1 MLRVRVAWLEHAKTL
16 LAGCLTLTAMRGLL
30 VVNPKATTTTS
41 RSRDVL
47 VHALRADLDVQVVTT
62 THRGHATEVGRRAA
76 KERVDLLIALGGDGT
91 VNEAVNGLL
100 EDGPDPD
107 GPALAVVPG
116 GSTNVF
122 ARALGLPNDPVEATG
137 QILDA
142 LREGRRRR
150 VGLATA
156 DGRWFTFC
164 AGLGL
169 DAEVVDAVEQ
179 RRERG
184 RRPTGTMFVRSALN
198 QFYRETEREQPGLTV
213 QADDEDAV
221 EGVFLV
227 IVQNTAPWT
236 YLGNLA
242 VDPLPEASFDTGL
255 DVLGLTRLRTLSTLR
270 HARQF
275 VQPGARVHGRDVY
288 TRHDLGRFTVWADR
302 PTALQLDGEA
312 VGDRVSVHF
321 RAHPEALSVV
331 V

>member
-1 MLRVRVAWLEHAKTL
+1 
-16 LAGCLTLTAMRGLL
+16 MRGLL

-47 VHALRADLDVQVVTT
+47 VHALRADLDLDVVMT

-76 KERVDLLIALGGDGT
+76 KEKVDLVLALGGDGT
-91 VNEAVNGLL
+91 VNEVVNGLL

-122 ARALGLPNDPVEATG
+122 ARALGLPNDPLEATG

-164 AGLGL
+164 AGVGL
-169 DAEVVDAVEQ
+169 DAEVVDAVEH

-184 RRPTGTMFVRSALN
+184 RRPSGTLFVRAALN
-198 QFYRETEREQPGLTV
+198 QFYRETEREHPALTV
-213 QADDEDAV
+213 QAGSQEPL
-221 EGVFLV
+221 EGVFMV
-227 IVQNTAPWT
+227 IVQNTSPWT
-236 YLGNLA
+236 YLGNRP
-242 VDPLPEASFDTGL
+242 VDPCPEASFDTGL
-255 DVLGLTRLRTLSTLR
+255 DVLALRRLRTLSTLR
-270 HARQF
+270 HIRQF
-275 VQPGARVHGRDVY
+275 LQPAARVRGRDVY
-288 TRHDLGRFTVWADR
+288 DRHDLDRLTVWADR

-321 RAHPEALSVV
+321 RAHPQALSVV

>member
-1 MLRVRVAWLEHAKTL
+1 
-16 LAGCLTLTAMRGLL
+16 MRGLL
-30 VVNPKATTTTS
+30 VVNPKATTTTP

-47 VHALRADLDVQVVTT
+47 VHALRADLDVEVVST

-76 KERVDLLIALGGDGT
+76 KEKADLLIALGGDGT

-100 EDGPDPD
+100 EDGPNPD

-137 QILDA
+137 QVLDA
-142 LREGRRRR
+142 LREGRRRQ
-150 VGLATA
+150 VSLGTA

-169 DAEVVDAVEQ
+169 DAEVVDAVER

-184 RRPTGTMFVRSALN
+184 RRTSGTLFIRSALN
-198 QFYRETEREQPGLTV
+198 QFYRETERDQPGLTV
-213 QADDEDAV
+213 QAGNEEPV
-221 EGVFLV
+221 QGLFML

-236 YLGNLA
+236 YLGNLP
-242 VDPLPEASFDTGL
+242 VNPLPDASFDTGL
-255 DVLGLTRLRTLSTLR
+255 DALGLSRLRTLSTLR

-275 VQPGARVHGRDVY
+275 VQPSATVKGKDVY
-288 TRHDLGRFTVWADR
+288 QRHDVDRLAAWADR

-312 VGDRVSVHF
+312 VGDRVSVRF
-321 RAHPEALSVV
+321 RSHPRALSVV

>member
-1 MLRVRVAWLEHAKTL
+1 
-16 LAGCLTLTAMRGLL
+16 MRGLL
-30 VVNPKATTTTS
+30 VVNPKATTTTE
-41 RSRDVL
+41 RGRDVL
-47 VHALRADLDVQVVTT
+47 VHALRADLDIEVVST

-76 KERVDLLIALGGDGT
+76 KEGVDLLIALGGDGT

-100 EDGPDPD
+100 EDGPNPD

-122 ARALGLPNDPVEATG
+122 ARALGLPADPIEATG

-164 AGLGL
+164 AGMGL
-169 DAEVVDAVEQ
+169 DAEVVDLVER

-184 RRPTGTMFVRSALN
+184 RRPSGPLFVRSALN
-198 QFYRETEREQPGLTV
+198 QFYRETEREHGGLTL
-213 QADDEDAV
+213 EIPGEEPV
-221 EGVFLV
+221 EGIFVA

-236 YLGNLA
+236 YLGNMP
-242 VDPLPEASFDTGL
+242 VHPCPDASFDTGI

-270 HARQF
+270 HVRQL
-275 VQPGARVHGRDVY
+275 VQPGSRPRGRDVVL
-288 TRHDLGRFTVWADR
+288 RHDLPALTLWATR

-312 VGDRVSVHF
+312 VGDRVSVHI
-321 RAHPEALSVV
+321 RSHPQALEVV

>member
-1 MLRVRVAWLEHAKTL
+1 
-16 LAGCLTLTAMRGLL
+16 MRGLL
-30 VVNPKATTTTS
+30 VVNPKATTTTP

-47 VHALRADLDVQVVTT
+47 VHALRADLDVEVVST
-62 THRGHATEVGRRAA
+62 THRGHATEVARRAA
-76 KERVDLLIALGGDGT
+76 KEKADLLIALGGDGT

-100 EDGPDPD
+100 EDGPSPD
-107 GPALAVVPG
+107 GPALAVIPG

-137 QILDA
+137 QVLDA
-142 LREGRRRR
+142 LREGRRRQ
-150 VGLATA
+150 VGLGTA

-169 DAEVVDAVEQ
+169 DAEVVDAVER

-184 RRPTGTMFVRSALN
+184 RRTSGTLFIRSALN
-198 QFYRETEREQPGLTV
+198 QFYRETERDQPGLTV
-213 QADDEDAV
+213 QAGNEEPV
-221 EGVFLV
+221 QGLFML

-236 YLGNLA
+236 YLGNLP
-242 VDPLPEASFDTGL
+242 VNPLPDASFDTGL
-255 DVLGLTRLRTLSTLR
+255 DALGLMRLRTLSTLR

-275 VQPGARVHGRDVY
+275 VQPSAAVKGKDVY
-288 TRHDLGRFTVWADR
+288 VRHDVDRLAAWADR

-312 VGDRVSVHF
+312 VGDRVSVRF
-321 RAHPEALSVV
+321 RSHARALSVV

>member
-1 MLRVRVAWLEHAKTL
+1 
-16 LAGCLTLTAMRGLL
+16 MRGLL
-30 VVNPKATTTTS
+30 VVNPKATTTTP

-47 VHALRADLDVQVVTT
+47 VHALRADLDVEVVST
-62 THRGHATEVGRRAA
+62 THRGHATEVARRAA
-76 KERVDLLIALGGDGT
+76 KEKADLLIALGGDGT

-100 EDGPDPD
+100 EDGPSPD
-107 GPALAVVPG
+107 GPALAVIPG

-137 QILDA
+137 QVLDA
-142 LREGRRRR
+142 LREGRRRQ
-150 VGLATA
+150 VGLGTA

-169 DAEVVDAVEQ
+169 DAEVVDAVER

-184 RRPTGTMFVRSALN
+184 RRTSGTLFIRSALN
-198 QFYRETEREQPGLTV
+198 QFYRETERDQPGLTV
-213 QADDEDAV
+213 QAGNEEPV
-221 EGVFLV
+221 QGLFML

-236 YLGNLA
+236 YLGNLP
-242 VDPLPEASFDTGL
+242 VNPLPDASFDTGL
-255 DVLGLTRLRTLSTLR
+255 DALGLMRLRTLSTLR

-275 VQPGARVHGRDVY
+275 VQPSAAVKGKDVY
-288 TRHDLGRFTVWADR
+288 VRHDVDRLAAWADR

-312 VGDRVSVHF
+312 VGERVSVRF
-321 RAHPEALSVV
+321 RSHPRALSVV

>member
-1 MLRVRVAWLEHAKTL
+1 V
-16 LAGCLTLTAMRGLL
+16 RGLL
-30 VVNPKATTTTS
+30 VVNPKATTTTE

-47 VHALRADLDVQVVTT
+47 VHALRADLDLEVVQT

-76 KERVDLLIALGGDGT
+76 KERVDLLLALGGDGT

-100 EDGPDPD
+100 EDGPAPD

-122 ARALGLPNDPVEATG
+122 ARALGLPADPVEAAG
-137 QILDA
+137 QLLDA

-164 AGLGL
+164 AGMGL
-169 DAEVVDAVEQ
+169 DAEVVDAVER

-184 RRPTGTMFVRSALN
+184 RRVSGALFVRSALA
-198 QFYRETEREQPGLTV
+198 QFYRETEREEPGLTLEIPG
-213 QADDEDAV
+213 EDPV
-221 EGVFLV
+221 DGLFLV

-236 YLGNLA
+236 YLGSMA
-242 VDPLPEASFDTGL
+242 VNPCPEASFDTGIDL
-255 DVLGLTRLRTLSTLR
+255 VGLRRLRTVSTLR
-270 HARQF
+270 HVRQL
-275 VQPGARVHGRDVY
+275 VQPGSRLRGRDVVG
-288 TRHDLGRFTVWADR
+288 RHDLAECTLRAAR

-312 VGDRVSVHF
+312 VGERDAVHLE
-321 RAHPEALSVV
+321 AHPEALSVV

>member
-1 MLRVRVAWLEHAKTL
+1 
-16 LAGCLTLTAMRGLL
+16 MRGLL
-30 VVNPKATTTTS
+30 VVNPKATTTTA

-47 VHALRADLDVQVVTT
+47 VHALRADLELEVVTT

-76 KERVDLLIALGGDGT
+76 KGHADLLIALGGDGT

-100 EDGPDPD
+100 EDGPNPD

-137 QILDA
+137 QVLDA
-142 LREGRRRR
+142 LREGRRRE
-150 VGLATA
+150 VGLGTA

-184 RRPTGTMFVRSALN
+184 RRVSGTLFVRSALN
-198 QFYRETEREQPGLTV
+198 QFYRETERDQPGLTI
-213 QADDEDAV
+213 QAGDE
-221 EGVFLV
+221 EPTQGLFML

-236 YLGNLA
+236 YLGNLP
-242 VDPLPEASFDTGL
+242 VNPLPDASFDTGL
-255 DVLGLTRLRTLSTLR
+255 DALGLTRLRTVSTLR

-275 VQPGARVHGRDVY
+275 IQPGAAVRGKDVY
-288 TRHDLGRFTVWADR
+288 LRHDVDRLATWSER

-312 VGDRVSVHF
+312 VGDRVSVRF
-321 RAHPEALSVV
+321 RSHPRALSVV

>member
-1 MLRVRVAWLEHAKTL
+1 
-16 LAGCLTLTAMRGLL
+16 MRGLL
-30 VVNPKATTTTS
+30 VVNPKATTTTP

-47 VHALRADLDVQVVTT
+47 VHALRADLDVEVVST

-76 KERVDLLIALGGDGT
+76 KEKADLLIALGGDGT

-100 EDGPDPD
+100 EDGPNPD

-137 QILDA
+137 QVLDA
-142 LREGRRRR
+142 LREGRRRQ
-150 VGLATA
+150 VGLGTA

-169 DAEVVDAVEQ
+169 DAEVVEAVER

-184 RRPTGTMFVRSALN
+184 RRTSGTLFIRSALN
-198 QFYRETEREQPGLTV
+198 QFYRETERDQPGLTV
-213 QADDEDAV
+213 QAGDEEPV
-221 EGVFLV
+221 QGLFMLV
-227 IVQNTAPWT
+227 VQNTAPWT
-236 YLGNLA
+236 YLGNLP
-242 VDPLPEASFDTGL
+242 VNPLPDASFDTGL
-255 DVLGLTRLRTLSTLR
+255 DALGLTRLRTLSTLR

-275 VQPGARVHGRDVY
+275 VQRSATVKGKDVFQ
-288 TRHDLGRFTVWADR
+288 RHDVDRLAAWAER
-302 PTALQLDGEA
+302 PTALQLDGES
-312 VGDRVSVHF
+312 VGDRVSVRF
-321 RAHPEALSVV
+321 RSHPRALSVV

>member
-1 MLRVRVAWLEHAKTL
+1 
-16 LAGCLTLTAMRGLL
+16 MRGLL
-30 VVNPKATTTTS
+30 VVNPKATRTTERT
-41 RSRDVL
+41 RDVL
-47 VHALRADLDVQVVTT
+47 VHALRADLDIEVVMT
-62 THRGHATEVGRRAA
+62 THRGHATEVARRAV
-76 KERVDLLIALGGDGT
+76 KEKADLLMALGGDGT

-100 EDGPDPD
+100 EDGPAPD
-107 GPALAVVPG
+107 GPSLAVVPG

-137 QILDA
+137 QVLDA
-142 LREGRRRR
+142 LREDRRRR
-150 VGLATA
+150 VGLSTA

-169 DAEVVDAVEQ
+169 DAEVVHAVEQ

-184 RRPTGTMFVRSALN
+184 RRPTGTMFIRSALN

-213 QADDEDAV
+213 QADDEEPV

-227 IVQNTAPWT
+227 IVANTAPWT

-255 DVLGLTRLRTLSTLR
+255 DILGLTRLRTLSTIR

-275 VQPGARVHGRDVY
+275 VQPGARVHGRHVY
-288 TRHDLGRFTVWADR
+288 TRHDVSRLTVWADH

-312 VGDRVSVHF
+312 VGSRVSVHF
-321 RAHPEALSVV
+321 KAHPQALSVV